1 MPQNTNKEY
10 YPGTTPYFYFYCSIR
25 RNNQPYLCVALNKQ
39 QNFTVYNILW
49 SQIYAVASSKVKS
62 NAALDTVC
70 VCACARVC
78 VCVSESKKERER
90 ERQTYRESMFFAG
103 WFFTER
109 LSQESLILAIRDFL
123 AHAYMH
129 TYTHTHKFIHVLI
142 SLPSEPLWCVCV
154 CVSVCSL
161 MRGYQSS
168 HDRGNPV
175 QWQVWISQLVCV
187 CLCVTLC
194 VSHSSR
200 SQSPSLLSACHSL
213 LVCVSASLFSVL
225 SCAQSTV
232 HLQLGNGA
240 FFFERAVW
248 ILFLKRKKKLNM
260 VHEYPIAVLVTL
272 VP

>member
-39 QNFTVYNILW
+39 LNFTVYNILW

-129 TYTHTHKFIHVLI
+129 TYTQIHTR
-142 SLPSEPLWCVCV
+142 S
-154 CVSVCSL
+154 
-161 MRGYQSS
+161 YQ
-168 HDRGNPV
+168 
-175 QWQVWISQLVCV
+175 L
-187 CLCVTLC
+187 
-194 VSHSSR
+194 
-200 SQSPSLLSACHSL
+200 
-213 LVCVSASLFSVL
+213 
-225 SCAQSTV
+225 AQ
-232 HLQLGNGA
+232 
-240 FFFERAVW
+240 
-248 ILFLKRKKKLNM
+248 
-260 VHEYPIAVLVTL
+260 
-272 VP
+272 